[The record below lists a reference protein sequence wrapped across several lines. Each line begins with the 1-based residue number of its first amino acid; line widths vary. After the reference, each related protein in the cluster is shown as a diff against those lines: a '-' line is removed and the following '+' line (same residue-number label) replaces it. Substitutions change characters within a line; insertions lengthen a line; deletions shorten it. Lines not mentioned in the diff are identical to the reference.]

1 MPLEEKKSLKKAV
14 LDRGLEGLQKT
25 GKTMKQKYLALLE
38 QETRVLLAKGGPHK
52 RKRKVKVG
60 SLVYSFKSHT
70 HLSQTKMMHR
80 ESCMCGMESL
90 ELFQVPPTNI
100 ALQESKWM
108 EYYPVA
114 STLNSDTAPIEFDIQ
129 GQGDEFIDLSQTYL
143 QVVCKFTKD
152 DGSN

>member
-1 MPLEEKKSLKKAV
+1 
-14 LDRGLEGLQKT
+14 
-25 GKTMKQKYLALLE
+25 
-38 QETRVLLAKGGPHK
+38 
-52 RKRKVKVG
+52 
-60 SLVYSFKSHT
+60 
-70 HLSQTKMMHR
+70 MHI

-143 QVVCKFTKD
+143 QVVCKFTKG
-152 DGSN
+152 DGSNLTGLNSNSILSITFYIPCSQKSMSPLMVKLLVQEQIPMLTKRIWRNYFLTDRTLWKLK

>member
-1 MPLEEKKSLKKAV
+1 
-14 LDRGLEGLQKT
+14 
-25 GKTMKQKYLALLE
+25 
-38 QETRVLLAKGGPHK
+38 
-52 RKRKVKVG
+52 
-60 SLVYSFKSHT
+60 
-70 HLSQTKMMHR
+70 MHR

-143 QVVCKFTKD
+143 QVVCKFTKG
-152 DGSN
+152 DGSNLTGLNSNSILSITFYIPCSQKSMSPLMVKLLVQEQIPILTKRIWRNYFLTDRTLWKLK